1 MFSRWDSPEIL
12 ELQEILSKILPIHD
26 VREYFLLILS
36 SYVYQVK
43 NNKKKFYVLTGSG
56 ANGKSVL
63 NNFIK
68 NCFGKYFQSMNV
80 ASLTSKRPD

>member
-1 MFSRWDSPEIL
+1 MFSHGIL
-12 ELQEILSKILPIHD
+12 LKYLNYKKILSKILPIHD

-36 SYVYQVK
+36 SCLSGK
-43 NNKKKFYVLTGSG
+43 NGKEKFYVLTGSG

-68 NCFGKYFQSMNV
+68 NCLVNIFN
-80 ASLTSKRPD
+80 L